1 MEGWLTVRDVAEDTG
16 ISDATLR
23 RYLRYHG
30 RYIKTRKVGSVLEI
44 SEESIPLLLK
54 IRYYYEQ
61 GWNRQRVEQ
70 VLESTEPMA
79 LVVRDDEAGVDS
91 TLGESLASIYH
102 YLQRIENRQKEL
114 EEEVLRLRRELRER
128 DQALLQGIQ
137 QANQSLS
144 RVERHQQEKKGGFLS
159 RLLGRK

>member
-23 RYLRYHG
+23 RYLRAHG
-30 RYIKTRKVGSVLEI
+30 KFIKTRKVGSMLEI

-61 GWNRQRVEQ
+61 GWHRQRVEQ

-79 LVVRDDEAGVDS
+79 LVVHDETGMDS
-91 TLGESLASIYH
+91 TLGERLADIH
-102 YLQRIENRQKEL
+102 HILRLVVERQKEL
-114 EEEVLRLRRELRER
+114 EQEVLRLRQELKER
-128 DQALLQGIQ
+128 DQAMLQGIQ

-144 RVERHQQEKKGGFLS
+144 RVERHQRERQKGLLS
-159 RLLGRK
+159 RLFNRK

>member
-23 RYLRYHG
+23 RYLRAHG
-30 RYIKTRKVGSVLEI
+30 KFIKTRKVGSMLEI

-61 GWNRQRVEQ
+61 GWHRQRVEQ

-79 LVVRDDEAGVDS
+79 LVVHDETGMDS
-91 TLGESLASIYH
+91 TLGERLTDLH
-102 YLQRIENRQKEL
+102 HLLRQVVERQKEL

-128 DQALLQGIQ
+128 DQALMQGIQ

-144 RVERHQQEKKGGFLS
+144 RVERYQQEKKRGILS
-159 RLLGRK
+159 RLLNRK